1 VVSSLLRRYSD
12 RLRDLKPEYLSWVI
26 ILVGIVLRFR
36 QYLSDRSLWADEAS
50 LAYNLAHRTFWGLT
64 QPLDFEQGAPIGFL
78 FIEKL
83 LVVAFGNI
91 DQVMRLFPLFSG
103 IVSVYLICRIAQAQI
118 TGGLFAGSLFAI
130 SWYPIYYSSELK
142 QYSGDVMTG
151 LLMVFL
157 AGRCLKAGA
166 SHRDFLI
173 LGVGG
178 AIAIWI
184 SHPSAFIL
192 AGVGLALLAAALT
205 RVRPVPIAWLAG
217 MGIVWVA
224 SFGMQYL
231 VSLRHLVADDYLQ
244 DYWRNAF
251 MPFPPWRDL
260 GWLLKTYS
268 SLLLMTLNTTDR
280 LWVFTVP
287 ILGLIGG
294 LSLLYRDRNFAILV
308 ISPFLIAF
316 IASALQ
322 KYPLKDRFMLFLVPF
337 VLILIAEGLGNI
349 YRAVARW
356 HIGSA
361 RAVYALAAFAMVFSP
376 VVNAFKLFLS
386 PYNRSD
392 IKPVMEYVAEHRQE
406 DETLYVYHSSEPA
419 FVYYAPLYGI
429 EGGEV
434 LIGFDTPRKKA
445 ALQGFFRDA
454 KSLRGRERVW
464 FIFSDI
470 VDCGGCEGDMQSFYV
485 DYLNEFGTMLD
496 SVHKVGANAYL
507 YDFNP

>member
-1 VVSSLLRRYSD
+1 MVTSFLPRLKDRFHTFKPDYFWWGIIILGAIL
-12 RLRDLKPEYLSWVI
+12 RLR
-26 ILVGIVLRFR
+26 
-36 QYLSDRSLWADEAS
+36 QYVSNRSLWADEAS
-50 LAYNLAHRTFWGLT
+50 LAFNLANRTFSGLT

-83 LVVAFGNI
+83 LVVAFGNV

-103 IVSVYLICRIAQAQI
+103 IASVYLLYRIAQDHI
-118 TGGLFAGSLFAI
+118 TGGLLAGLLMAI
-130 SWYPIYYSSELK
+130 TWYPIYYSSELK
-142 QYSGDVMTG
+142 QYSSDVMLC

-157 AGRCLKAGA
+157 AGRCLRGNA
-166 SHRDFLI
+166 SFKDYSI
-173 LGVGG
+173 LGAGG
-178 AIAIWI
+178 AISIWV

-192 AGVGLALLAAALT
+192 AGIGLALFIATLERT
-205 RVRPVPIAWLAG
+205 RAIPIAWLAG
-217 MGIVWVA
+217 LGILWAA
-224 SFGMQYL
+224 SFGTEYL
-231 VSLRHLVADDYLQ
+231 VSLRHLIANDYLQ

-251 MPFPPWRDL
+251 MPFPPWKDP
-260 GWLLKTYS
+260 GWLMKTYS

-280 LWVFTVP
+280 LWVFSLP

-337 VLILIAEGLGNI
+337 VLILIAEGLGTM
-349 YRAVARW
+349 YRTAARW

-361 RAVYALAAFAMVFSP
+361 RAVYALAAFAMVFLP
-376 VVNAFKLFLS
+376 VVNAFNLFLS

-406 DETLYVYHSSEPA
+406 DETIYVYHSSEPA

-445 ALQGFFRDA
+445 ALQGFFSDA

-485 DYLNEFGTMLD
+485 DYLNEFGVMLD
-496 SVHKVGANAYL
+496 SIHAAGANAYL